1 MSVFLNGGVSSTG
14 VDSTA
19 AFRKGLSEAGLVEG
33 RNVAVEY
40 HWFGGEYDRVPAVIA
55 DLIRRRVA
63 VIATP
68 GFPPGALA
76 VKAAT
81 STIPLVFG
89 VGDDP
94 VKLGLVASLARP
106 DGNVTGI
113 NFFVHELVTKRL
125 GLMRELV
132 PKAVRI
138 AVVVNPGNAA
148 AAEATIREARAA
160 AITLGMEI
168 LPFSTSSIGEIDAAF
183 AAIASERADA
193 LLIGGDGLLQSRRG
207 QFATLAARDKLP
219 SMAPSREFSVAGTLM
234 SYGTNVPDMFR
245 QVGIYAGSIVKGAK
259 PADLPV
265 LQSTKFEFAINLQT
279 AHALGISVPPTLLA
293 RADEVIE

>member
-1 MSVFLNGGVSSTG
+1 MKRREFLALVGGATLAPLVARAQQPMPLVGFLNGGVSSTG

-148 AAEATIREARAA
+148 AAEARRAA
-160 AITLGMEI
+160 ARQ
-168 LPFSTSSIGEIDAAF
+168 LP
-183 AAIASERADA
+183 
-193 LLIGGDGLLQSRRG
+193 SRRE
-207 QFATLAARDKLP
+207 QCRDSLRARWP
-219 SMAPSREFSVAGTLM
+219 AP
-234 SYGTNVPDMFR
+234 
-245 QVGIYAGSIVKGAK
+245 
-259 PADLPV
+259 
-265 LQSTKFEFAINLQT
+265 
-279 AHALGISVPPTLLA
+279 
-293 RADEVIE
+293 

>member
-1 MSVFLNGGVSSTG
+1 
-14 VDSTA
+14 
-19 AFRKGLSEAGLVEG
+19 
-33 RNVAVEY
+33 
-40 HWFGGEYDRVPAVIA
+40 
-55 DLIRRRVA
+55 VA

-168 LPFSTSSIGEIDAAF
+168 LPFSAGSIGEIDAAF

-279 AHALGISVPPTLLA
+279 ARALGISVPPTLLA

>member
-113 NFFVHELVTKRL
+113 NFFVHGLVTKRL

-234 SYGTNVPDMFR
+234 SYGTNVPDMFC

-279 AHALGISVPPTLLA
+279 ARALGISVPPTLLA

>member
-1 MSVFLNGGVSSTG
+1 LSVFLNGGVSSTG

-113 NFFVHELVTKRL
+113 NFFVHGLVTKRL

-279 AHALGISVPPTLLA
+279 ARALGISVPPTLLA

>member
-1 MSVFLNGGVSSTG
+1 MKRREFLALVGGATLAPLVARAQQPMPLVGFLNGGVSSTG

-193 LLIGGDGLLQSRRG
+193 LLIGGDGLLQSRRSNLLL
-207 QFATLAARDKLP
+207 LAARDKLP

-234 SYGTNVPDMFR
+234 SYGTNVPDMFAR
-245 QVGIYAGSIVKGAK
+245 SASM
-259 PADLPV
+259 PA
-265 LQSTKFEFAINLQT
+265 
-279 AHALGISVPPTLLA
+279 AL
-293 RADEVIE
+293 

>member
-1 MSVFLNGGVSSTG
+1 MKRREFLALVGGATLAPLVARAQQPMPLVGFLNGGVSSTG

-148 AAEATIREARAA
+148 AAEAEAGCRCAQ
-160 AITLGMEI
+160 
-168 LPFSTSSIGEIDAAF
+168 SSR
-183 AAIASERADA
+183 S
-193 LLIGGDGLLQSRRG
+193 
-207 QFATLAARDKLP
+207 AR
-219 SMAPSREFSVAGTLM
+219 SAGTLM

-279 AHALGISVPPTLLA
+279 ARALGISVPPTLLA